1 MASKTKVITPKPVTI
16 DFLRRQ
22 YKLPVAYRPTQK
34 TSAKKLILSEELDL
48 PLYNKQANCTVFL
61 TNVKRMHFW
70 LFALAKRL
78 YELKGQSE
86 DCVVQWYDFLDN
98 GTPQHTELIVSSASR
113 Q

>member
-1 MASKTKVITPKPVTI
+1 MNSLLPI
-16 DFLRRQ
+16 DLH
-22 YKLPVAYRPTQK
+22 KK
-34 TSAKKLILSEELDL
+34 TSAKKLIPFEELDMS
-48 PLYNKQANCTVFL
+48 LYDKQANCTVFL

-98 GTPQHTELIVSSASR
+98 GTHQHTELIVSSAR
-113 Q
+113 AKTTILTVLNIKL